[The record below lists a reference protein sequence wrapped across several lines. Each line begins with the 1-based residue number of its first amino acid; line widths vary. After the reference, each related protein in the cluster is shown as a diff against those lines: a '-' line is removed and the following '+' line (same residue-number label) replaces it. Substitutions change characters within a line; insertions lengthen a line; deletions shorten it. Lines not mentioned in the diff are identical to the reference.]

1 MTIEVH
7 VSFQIRTLNL
17 LGIYAQEWIVG
28 SQDHY
33 MFSFLRTLHP
43 ALIVAGQML
52 CVLLSPQL
60 HSRSQGSVNAL
71 RTAWPS
77 LPSDSATWPEK
88 GVSLSLS
95 FLV

>member
-7 VSFQIRTLNL
+7 VSFQIRTLIL

-28 SQDHY
+28 SQDHSI
-33 MFSFLRTLHP
+33 FSFLRTLHH

-52 CVLLSPQL
+52 CVLLSQL
-60 HSRSQGSVNAL
+60 QARSQGSVNAL
-71 RTAWPS
+71 RTAWLS

-95 FLV
+95 FLI